1 MFVALIV
8 EKIDGLGWL
17 AILIGAC
24 GAVATLAL
32 WLRLVPL
39 EKLP

>member
-1 MFVALIV
+1 MIV
-8 EKIDGLGWL
+8 KDIDGLGWL

-24 GAVATLAL
+24 GAAAMLAL
-32 WLRLVPL
+32 WLRLVSL